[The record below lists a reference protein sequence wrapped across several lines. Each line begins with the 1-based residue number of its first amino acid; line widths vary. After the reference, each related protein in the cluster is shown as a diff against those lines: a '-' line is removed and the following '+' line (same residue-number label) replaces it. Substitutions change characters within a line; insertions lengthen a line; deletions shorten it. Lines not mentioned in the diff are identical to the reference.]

1 MVACTFQMLQN
12 TPQTYYHMP
21 NTAENIKLRLIIQY
35 ETMVH
40 VREKHKNGYILPWSI
55 FSSTTSSSKS
65 TFKLIQI
72 SVKRA
77 YFTLANNTWRTK
89 NKTRELAAAAADLPP
104 RCVAA
109 RPINH
114 RLFRSSSRPR
124 RISVISGLPPGV
136 VAAALELPARPAFFF
151 EKNRRDQLLQRN
163 WMGWWALPPHNVV
176 SFHSLF
182 YSFFFDKGSL
192 FYLV

>member
-136 VAAALELPARPAFFF
+136 VAAGPAACRHGLA
-151 EKNRRDQLLQRN
+151 
-163 WMGWWALPPHNVV
+163 G
-176 SFHSLF
+176 LF
-182 YSFFFDKGSL
+182 YQKNSEIVFFVNLTRQMVLLDKKSRNCCMHDTSGRSM
-192 FYLV
+192 YGT